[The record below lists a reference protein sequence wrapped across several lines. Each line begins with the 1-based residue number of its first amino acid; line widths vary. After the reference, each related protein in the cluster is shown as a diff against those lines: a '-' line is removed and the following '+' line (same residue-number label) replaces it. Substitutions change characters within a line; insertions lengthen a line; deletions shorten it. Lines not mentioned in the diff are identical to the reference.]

1 MDPTRS
7 AARSIT
13 LRFLAEP
20 TDVNFGGK
28 VHGGAVMKW
37 IDQAGYACAV
47 GWSGYYCVTVYVG
60 GIRFYKPIFIGQIVE
75 VRAMVVHTGTSSMHI
90 AIDVSATDPKT
101 GARKKTT
108 RCLIVFVAVDGAG
121 DTLGEVMPGRQRLGL
136 GDDAR
141 GLGPQHGIGVGAAR
155 VDAEIQRERL
165 SDVRVH
171 RPSCLEL
178 SGK

>member
-1 MDPTRS
+1 MSHQDVVVRPRE
-7 AARSIT
+7 IT

-47 GWSGYYCVTVYVG
+47 GWSGYYCVTVYIG

-75 VRAMVVHTGTSSMHI
+75 VKAMVVHTGNSSMHI
-90 AIDVSATDPKT
+90 AIDVSATEAKT
-101 GARKKTT
+101 GARKRTT

-121 DTLGEVMPGRQRLGL
+121 DTVTVPSWKPESE
-136 GDDAR
+136 DDKRFEQYAI
-141 GLGPQHGIGVGAAR
+141 HMAALR
-155 VDAEIQRERL
+155 KQQEAELLATEGQP
-165 SDVRVH
+165 DV
-171 RPSCLEL
+171 
-178 SGK
+178 

>member
-1 MDPTRS
+1 MNTINTTASRPRE
-7 AARSIT
+7 IT

-60 GIRFYKPIFIGQIVE
+60 GIRFYKPVFIGQVVE
-75 VRAMVVHTGTSSMHI
+75 VNAKVIHTGTSSMHI
-90 AIDVSATDPKT
+90 AVDVSATDPKT
-101 GARKKTT
+101 GARKTTT

-121 DTLGEVMPGRQRLGL
+121 DTVPVPAWL
-136 GDDAR
+136 
-141 GLGPQHGIGVGAAR
+141 PQTET
-155 VDAEIQRERL
+155 DERL
-165 SDVRVH
+165 EQYAIHMAKVRKEQED
-171 RPSCLEL
+171 EL
-178 SGK
+178 LAMPAA

>member
-1 MDPTRS
+1 MTEKGRT
-7 AARSIT
+7 AARDIT

-47 GWSGYYCVTVYVG
+47 GWSGYYCVTVYIG

-75 VRAMVVHTGTSSMHI
+75 VAAAVVHTGTSSMHI

-101 GARKKTT
+101 GVRKKTT
-108 RCLIVFVAVDGAG
+108 RCMIVFVAIDGDG
-121 DTLGEVMPGRQRLGL
+121 DTAVVPTWTPVEEADKRLEQYAIHMASL
-136 GDDAR
+136 R
-141 GLGPQHGIGVGAAR
+141 KQQ
-155 VDAEIQRERL
+155 E
-165 SDVRVH
+165 
-171 RPSCLEL
+171 LEL
-178 SGK
+178 LAVDTPSTEA

>member
-1 MDPTRS
+1 MDSKRTASRN
-7 AARSIT
+7 IT

-75 VRAMVVHTGTSSMHI
+75 VSATVVHTGTSSMHI

-101 GARKKTT
+101 GTRKKTT

-121 DTLGEVMPGRQRLGL
+121 DTVPVPSWEPESEEDIRLEKQAIRMAEQQKDQDSAL
-136 GDDAR
+136 LA
-141 GLGPQHGIGVGAAR
+141 VGKTA
-155 VDAEIQRERL
+155 V
-165 SDVRVH
+165 S
-171 RPSCLEL
+171 
-178 SGK
+178 